1 MNKVLV
7 LIFVLIY
14 IVHLAL
20 GAGAGYAA
28 LRLWPARHHPLVW
41 RVIVYM
47 HGFIVEAATSVVL
60 LFVARGT
67 FFTQSFAIVLF
78 TGMLIGDVVRA
89 FLIVYLIKGPA
100 EHQLLKAPET
110 SGSKDPDFWRQEF
123 RLIVKEEIA
132 SALER
137 QRKG

>member
-1 MNKVLV
+1 MNKALIFIYVLV
-7 LIFVLIY
+7 Y
-14 IVHLAL
+14 ILHLVL

-47 HGFIVEAATSVVL
+47 HGFIIEAITSLIL

-67 FFTQSFAIVLF
+67 FFTQAFAAVLF
-78 TGMLIGDVVRA
+78 TGMFLGDVVRT

-100 EHQLLKAPET
+100 EGKLLSQAET
-110 SGSKDPDFWRQEF
+110 SGSKDPDFWRNEF
-123 RLIVKEEIA
+123 RAIVREEITK
-132 SALER
+132 ALA
-137 QRKG
+137 K